1 MMTTL
6 APTSQN
12 LPIDLSPSAFG
23 YLRET
28 DPALPAEEL
37 LHRLETDG
45 YLFLRGMHPREAVQ
59 AARDEILTILGEM
72 GLTHPDHPA
81 TEGIAH
87 PEARN
92 NFTPDAAARC
102 QSMREVVFGP
112 HMMGFCANLFGE
124 PALHFDYLWFRSIG
138 PGKGTTP
145 HCDWVYMG
153 RGTRR
158 LYTAWTPYGDT
169 DMQLGGLMLL
179 EGTHRE
185 GDRIRNY
192 LDRDVDAYCVNG
204 RHAAAIESGQLQGEF
219 NGQLSNN
226 PVSLREKY
234 QTRWLTAEQFRM
246 GDVLMF
252 GMEMIHASL
261 DNQTDRL
268 RLSSDSRYQR
278 ASEPAD
284 ERWMGANP
292 VGHTLAGKRGRV
304 C

>member
-1 MMTTL
+1 MLTE
-6 APTSQN
+6 TS
-12 LPIDLSPSAFG
+12 PLSQALQMDTSSQAFG
-23 YLRET
+23 WLRDT
-28 DPALPAEEL
+28 DPAAPAEQL
-37 LHRLETDG
+37 AQQLEQDG
-45 YLFLRGMHPREAVQ
+45 YLYLRNFHPRAEVVTV
-59 AARDEILTILGEM
+59 REEILGILASM
-72 GLTHPDHPA
+72 GLTHPNRPA
-81 TEGIAH
+81 HEGYAH
-87 PEARN
+87 PTASN
-92 NFTPDAAARC
+92 SFTPDAAAK
-102 QSMREVVFGP
+102 SPKLRELLFGDR
-112 HMMGFCANLFGE
+112 MMSFCAKLFNE
-124 PALHFDYLWFRSIG
+124 PALHFDFIWFRSIG

-158 LYTAWTPYGDT
+158 LYTCWTPYCDV
-169 DMQLGGLMLL
+169 DLALGGLMLL
-179 EGTHRE
+179 EGTHRQ

-192 LDRDVDAYCVNG
+192 LNHDVDSYCTNG
-204 RHAAAIESGQLQGEF
+204 RNAEAIESGELQWEF
-219 NGQLSNN
+219 TGRLSNN

-234 QTRWLTAEQFRM
+234 QTRWLTSEQFLM
-246 GDVLMF
+246 GDVLIF

-292 VGHTLAGKRGRV
+292 IGHGVAGKRGRV